1 MIDHPRCGKMALLER
16 KILIGQILIN
26 CLSIISESIES
37 YYKQDYKE
45 RKVLNEPT
53 VMSDGRAE
61 QSVGNILKYFR
72 IDNDFYPL

>member
-1 MIDHPRCGKMALLER
+1 MR
-16 KILIGQILIN
+16 KNGIARTKNTYRTNLNKLFS
-26 CLSIISESIES
+26 SIISESIES